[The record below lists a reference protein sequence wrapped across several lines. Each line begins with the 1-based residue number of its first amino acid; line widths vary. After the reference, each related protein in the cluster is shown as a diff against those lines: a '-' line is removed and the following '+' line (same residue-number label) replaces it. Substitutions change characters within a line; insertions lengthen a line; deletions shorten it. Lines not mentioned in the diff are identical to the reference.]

1 MRLLCACGGR
11 ICPVNSSGGC
21 GPHAAVIDK
30 PAKEMTMTEPEER
43 TGMYDFI
50 DAVEAAIK
58 AIGRGSM
65 DGGTQPL
72 ARNAFRDNELATSPK
87 LT

>member
-1 MRLLCACGGR
+1 
-11 ICPVNSSGGC
+11 
-21 GPHAAVIDK
+21 
-30 PAKEMTMTEPEER
+30 MTEPEER